1 MAGKPSSQDEQI
13 TKYAPLVKRI
23 AYHMMARLPAS
34 VEVDDLIQVGL
45 IGLMDAVGRFDG
57 TQGAQFESYAT
68 QRIRGAML
76 DELRGNDWMSRGDRR
91 HQRSIEAAV
100 HKHELREADWLP
112 RHVRQKSRQIESAI
126 HRLEQRNGKSPS
138 EQEISAELGMPIDQY
153 QSMLGDVKCSQ
164 LLYYEDFSDED
175 SASFLERY
183 LVDGSSDPLAV
194 LEDEG
199 FRDSLIAAIH
209 HLPERER
216 SMMGMYYEQDMNL
229 KEIGAVLGVSE
240 SRVCQLHS
248 QAVARLRAQLKIW
261 KD

>member
-1 MAGKPSSQDEQI
+1 MAAKPSSQDEQV
-13 TKYAPLVKRI
+13 TRYAPLVKRI

-45 IGLMDAVGRFDG
+45 IGLLDAVSRFDG
-57 TQGAQFESYAT
+57 NQGAQFESYAT

-76 DELRGNDWMSRGDRR
+76 D
-91 HQRSIEAAV
+91 
-100 HKHELREADWLP
+100 ELREADWLP

-126 HRLEQRNGKSPS
+126 HRLEQRNGKSPT
-138 EQEISAELGMPIDQY
+138 ENEISAELGMPIDQY

>member
-1 MAGKPSSQDEQI
+1 
-13 TKYAPLVKRI
+13 
-23 AYHMMARLPAS
+23 
-34 VEVDDLIQVGL
+34 
-45 IGLMDAVGRFDG
+45 
-57 TQGAQFESYAT
+57 
-68 QRIRGAML
+68 ML
-76 DELRGNDWMSRGDRR
+76 D
-91 HQRSIEAAV
+91 
-100 HKHELREADWLP
+100 ELREADWLP

-126 HRLEQRNGKSPS
+126 HRLEQRNGMPPS

-183 LVDGSSDPLAV
+183 LADGSSDPLAV

-199 FRDSLIAAIH
+199 FRDSLVAAIH
-209 HLPERER
+209 NLPERER

-261 KD
+261 KS

>member
-1 MAGKPSSQDEQI
+1 MADKPLSQDEQI

-68 QRIRGAML
+68 QRIRGSML
-76 DELRGNDWMSRGDRR
+76 D
-91 HQRSIEAAV
+91 
-100 HKHELREADWLP
+100 ELREADWLP
-112 RHVRQKSRQIESAI
+112 RHVRQKSRQIEATIS
-126 HRLEQRNGKSPS
+126 RLEQRNGKSPS
-138 EQEISAELGMPIDQY
+138 EHEISAEMGLEIDQY
-153 QSMLGDVKCSQ
+153 QAMLGDVKCSQ
-164 LLYYEDFSDED
+164 LLYYEDFADDD

-183 LVDGSSDPLAV
+183 LVDGSNDPLAV

-199 FRDSLIAAIH
+199 FRGSLIAAIH

-229 KEIGAVLGVSE
+229 KEIGVVLGVSE

-261 KD
+261 KS

>member
-45 IGLMDAVGRFDG
+45 IGLMDAVSRFDG

-68 QRIRGAML
+68 QRIRGSML
-76 DELRGNDWMSRGDRR
+76 D
-91 HQRSIEAAV
+91 
-100 HKHELREADWLP
+100 ELREADWLP
-112 RHVRQKSRQIESAI
+112 RHVRQKSRQIEAAI
-126 HRLEQRNGKSPS
+126 NKLEQRNGKAPS
-138 EQEISAELGMPIDQY
+138 EQEISAELGMPLDQY

-183 LVDGSSDPLAV
+183 LADGSSDPLAV

-199 FRDSLIAAIH
+199 FRDSLVAAIH
-209 HLPERER
+209 NLPERER

-261 KD
+261 KS

>member
-1 MAGKPSSQDEQI
+1 MADKSLSQDEQI

-68 QRIRGAML
+68 QRIRGSML
-76 DELRGNDWMSRGDRR
+76 D
-91 HQRSIEAAV
+91 
-100 HKHELREADWLP
+100 ELREADWLP
-112 RHVRQKSRQIESAI
+112 RHVRQKSRQIEATISK
-126 HRLEQRNGKSPS
+126 LEQRNGKSPT
-138 EQEISAELGMPIDQY
+138 EHEISAEMGLAIDQY

-164 LLYYEDFSDED
+164 LLYYEDFADDD

-183 LVDGSSDPLAV
+183 LVDGSNDPLAV

-199 FRDSLIAAIH
+199 FRGSLVAAIH

-229 KEIGAVLGVSE
+229 KEIGVVLGVSE

-261 KD
+261 NS

>member
-1 MAGKPSSQDEQI
+1 MAVKASSQDEQI

-45 IGLMDAVGRFDG
+45 IGLMDAVSRFDG
-57 TQGAQFESYAT
+57 NQGAQFESYAT
-68 QRIRGAML
+68 QRIRGSML
-76 DELRGNDWMSRGDRR
+76 D
-91 HQRSIEAAV
+91 
-100 HKHELREADWLP
+100 ELREADWLP

-126 HRLEQRNGKSPS
+126 HRLEQRNGKSPT
-138 EQEISAELGMPIDQY
+138 EQEISAEMGMPIDQY

-183 LVDGSSDPLAV
+183 LVDGSNDPLSV

-199 FRDSLIAAIH
+199 FRDSLVAAIH

>member
-1 MAGKPSSQDEQI
+1 MAGKKTSQDEQI

-76 DELRGNDWMSRGDRR
+76 DELR
-91 HQRSIEAAV
+91 
-100 HKHELREADWLP
+100 EADWLP
-112 RHVRQKSRQIESAI
+112 RHVRQKSRQIETAI
-126 HRLEQRNGKSPS
+126 HKLEQRNGRSPS
-138 EQEISAELGMPIDQY
+138 EQEISAELGLPLDQY
-153 QSMLGDVKCSQ
+153 QTMLGDVKCSQ

-183 LVDGSSDPLAV
+183 LVDGASDPLAV

>member
-1 MAGKPSSQDEQI
+1 MAGTKTSLDEQV

-45 IGLMDAVGRFDG
+45 IGLLDAASRFDG

-68 QRIRGAML
+68 QRVRGAML
-76 DELRGNDWMSRGDRR
+76 D
-91 HQRSIEAAV
+91 
-100 HKHELREADWLP
+100 ELREADWLP
-112 RHVRQKSRQIESAI
+112 RHVRQKSRQIEAAI
-126 HRLEQRNGKSPS
+126 SRLEQRNGKSPT
-138 EQEISAELGMPIDQY
+138 EHEISAELSISIDQY
-153 QSMLGDVKCSQ
+153 QTMLGDVKCSQ

-183 LVDGSSDPLAV
+183 LVDSGDDPLAV
-194 LEDEG
+194 LEDGG
-199 FRDSLIAAIH
+199 FRTSLVAAIH

-229 KEIGAVLGVSE
+229 KEIGVVLGVSE

>member
-1 MAGKPSSQDEQI
+1 
-13 TKYAPLVKRI
+13 
-23 AYHMMARLPAS
+23 
-34 VEVDDLIQVGL
+34 
-45 IGLMDAVGRFDG
+45 
-57 TQGAQFESYAT
+57 
-68 QRIRGAML
+68 ML
-76 DELRGNDWMSRGDRR
+76 D
-91 HQRSIEAAV
+91 
-100 HKHELREADWLP
+100 ELREADWLP

-126 HRLEQRNGKSPS
+126 HRLEQRNGKAPS

-183 LVDGSSDPLAV
+183 LVDGSNDPLSV

-199 FRDSLIAAIH
+199 FRASLISAIH

-261 KD
+261 KS

>member
-1 MAGKPSSQDEQI
+1 MAGKPSSQDEQVV
-13 TKYAPLVKRI
+13 KYAPLVKRI

-76 DELRGNDWMSRGDRR
+76 D
-91 HQRSIEAAV
+91 
-100 HKHELREADWLP
+100 ELREADWLP

-183 LVDGSSDPLAV
+183 LVDGSNDPLSV

-199 FRDSLIAAIH
+199 FRASLVAAIH
-209 HLPERER
+209 SLPERER

-261 KD
+261 KN

>member
-76 DELRGNDWMSRGDRR
+76 D
-91 HQRSIEAAV
+91 
-100 HKHELREADWLP
+100 ELREADWLP

-248 QAVARLRAQLKIW
+248 QAAARLRAQLKIW

>member
-1 MAGKPSSQDEQI
+1 MADRKTSQDAQI

-76 DELRGNDWMSRGDRR
+76 DELR
-91 HQRSIEAAV
+91 
-100 HKHELREADWLP
+100 EADWLP

-126 HRLEQRNGKSPS
+126 NKLEQRNGRAPS
-138 EQEISAELGMPIDQY
+138 EQEISAELGLAIDQY
-153 QSMLGDVKCSQ
+153 QTMLGDVKCSQ

-175 SASFLERY
+175 SSSFLERY
-183 LVDGSSDPLAV
+183 LVDGASDPLAV

-248 QAVARLRAQLKIW
+248 QAVARLRAQLRIW

>member
-1 MAGKPSSQDEQI
+1 MAVKPSSQDEQV

-23 AYHMMARLPAS
+23 AYHMMSRLPAS

-76 DELRGNDWMSRGDRR
+76 D
-91 HQRSIEAAV
+91 
-100 HKHELREADWLP
+100 ELREADWLP

-183 LVDGSSDPLAV
+183 LVDGSNDPLSV

-199 FRDSLIAAIH
+199 FRASLVAAIH
-209 HLPERER
+209 SLPERER

-261 KD
+261 KN

>member
-1 MAGKPSSQDEQI
+1 MAGKKTSLDDQV

-45 IGLMDAVGRFDG
+45 IGLMDAVSRFDG

-68 QRIRGAML
+68 QRVRGAML
-76 DELRGNDWMSRGDRR
+76 D
-91 HQRSIEAAV
+91 
-100 HKHELREADWLP
+100 ELREADWLP
-112 RHVRQKSRQIESAI
+112 RHVRQKSRQIEAAI
-126 HRLEQRNGKSPS
+126 SRLEQRNGKSPT
-138 EQEISAELGMPIDQY
+138 EQEISAELSISIDQY

-183 LVDGSSDPLAV
+183 LVDGSDDPLAV
-194 LEDEG
+194 LEDGG
-199 FRDSLIAAIH
+199 FRASLVTAIH

-229 KEIGAVLGVSE
+229 KEIGVVLGVSE

>member
-1 MAGKPSSQDEQI
+1 MAGKATSQDEQI
-13 TKYAPLVKRI
+13 KKYAPLVKRI

-45 IGLMDAVGRFDG
+45 MDAVARFDG

-76 DELRGNDWMSRGDRR
+76 DELR
-91 HQRSIEAAV
+91 
-100 HKHELREADWLP
+100 EADWLP
-112 RHVRQKSRQIESAI
+112 RHVRQKSRQIEAAI

-153 QSMLGDVKCSQ
+153 QAMLGDVKCSQ

-183 LVDGSSDPLAV
+183 LVDGSSDPLAL
-194 LEDEG
+194 LEDGG
-199 FRDSLIAAIH
+199 FRKSLIAAIH

>member
-76 DELRGNDWMSRGDRR
+76 DELR
-91 HQRSIEAAV
+91 
-100 HKHELREADWLP
+100 EADWLP

-126 HRLEQRNGKSPS
+126 HKLEQRNGKSPS

-199 FRDSLIAAIH
+199 FRASLIAAIH

>member
-13 TKYAPLVKRI
+13 SKYAPLVKRI

-34 VEVDDLIQVGL
+34 VEVDDLIQVVL

-76 DELRGNDWMSRGDRR
+76 DELR
-91 HQRSIEAAV
+91 
-100 HKHELREADWLP
+100 EADWLP

-126 HRLEQRNGKSPS
+126 HRLEQRNGKSPT
-138 EQEISAELGMPIDQY
+138 EQEISAELGMAIDQY

-248 QAVARLRAQLKIW
+248 QAVARLRTQLKIW

>member
-1 MAGKPSSQDEQI
+1 MAGKKSSQDEQI

-45 IGLMDAVGRFDG
+45 IGLMDAVSRFDG
-57 TQGAQFESYAT
+57 SQGAQFESYAT

-76 DELRGNDWMSRGDRR
+76 DELR
-91 HQRSIEAAV
+91 
-100 HKHELREADWLP
+100 EADWLP
-112 RHVRQKSRQIESAI
+112 RHVRQKSRQIETAI
-126 HRLEQRNGKSPS
+126 HRLEQRNGRAPS
-138 EQEISAELGMPIDQY
+138 EQEISTELGMPIDQY

-183 LVDGSSDPLAV
+183 LVDGASDPLAV
-194 LEDEG
+194 LEDDG

>member
-1 MAGKPSSQDEQI
+1 MAGKPSSEDEQI

-45 IGLMDAVGRFDG
+45 IGLMDAVSRFDG

-76 DELRGNDWMSRGDRR
+76 D
-91 HQRSIEAAV
+91 
-100 HKHELREADWLP
+100 ELREADWLP

-126 HRLEQRNGKSPS
+126 HRLEQRNGKSPT

-183 LVDGSSDPLAV
+183 LVDGSNDPLAV

>member
-1 MAGKPSSQDEQI
+1 MAKQQSFQEEQVN
-13 TKYAPLVKRI
+13 KYAPLVKRI

-45 IGLMDAVGRFDG
+45 IGLMDAVSRFDG

-76 DELRGNDWMSRGDRR
+76 DELR
-91 HQRSIEAAV
+91 
-100 HKHELREADWLP
+100 EADWLP
-112 RHVRQKSRQIESAI
+112 RHVRQKSRQIETAI
-126 HRLEQRNGKSPS
+126 HSLQQRLGKPPT
-138 EQEISAELGMPIDQY
+138 EQEISKEMGIPIDQY
-153 QSMLGDVKCSQ
+153 QGMLNDVKGSQ
-164 LLYYEDFSDED
+164 LLYYEDFSDDD
-175 SASFLERY
+175 SANFLERY
-183 LVDGSSDPLAV
+183 LVDGSSDPLAL

-199 FRDSLIAAIH
+199 FRASLIQAIH
-209 HLPERER
+209 TLPERER

-229 KEIGAVLGVSE
+229 KEIGVVLGVSE

-248 QAVARLRAQLKIW
+248 QAVARLRAQLKVW